1 MQCPFCKTKETKV
14 IDKRDSEDGTVSRR
28 RRECTECKNRFTT
41 YEKIESLSIKVVK
54 SDGTLQDYDRSKLI
68 SGVGICAQKRLS
80 SDEIEKFVDDIEMAI
95 LNRKSTK
102 ISSSDIGRLVLNK
115 LKEIDKVAYL
125 RFASVF
131 LEFEDVNEFKDELK
145 KLE

>member
-68 SGVGICAQKRLS
+68 RGVGICAQKRLS
-80 SDEIEKFVDDIEMAI
+80 PDEIEKFVDDIEMAI

-102 ISSSDIGRLVLNK
+102 ISSSEIGRLVLNK